1 MCFLPGV
8 LALGSHNGLGAKH
21 MNLAKDLLE
30 TCNRMYT
37 DMPTGLS
44 PEIVYFNMGS
54 DGNNDIIVKVN
65 IIAHN
70 VFLLH
75 LIFMHDWYDNK

>member
-44 PEIVYFNMGS
+44 PEIVYFNLGN
-54 DGNNDIIVKVN
+54 DGDKDIIVKVN
-65 IIAHN
+65 IIVYN
-70 VFLLH
+70 VFYISPGFH
-75 LIFMHDWYDNK
+75 E

>member
-1 MCFLPGV
+1 
-8 LALGSHNGLGAKH
+8 

-44 PEIVYFNMGS
+44 PEIAYFNLGNEGS
-54 DGNNDIIVKVN
+54 KDIIVKVCFSKR
-65 IIAHN
+65 AK
-70 VFLLH
+70 VSAVPLTA
-75 LIFMHDWYDNK
+75 

>member
-1 MCFLPGV
+1 
-8 LALGSHNGLGAKH
+8 

-44 PEIVYFNMGS
+44 PEIAYFNLGNDGS
-54 DGNNDIIVKVN
+54 SDIIVKVC
-65 IIAHN
+65 ILHN
-70 VFLLH
+70 ESFFLVVFRLAKFYGVNH
-75 LIFMHDWYDNK
+75 CGTRRNQNAKDIS